1 MRRDARRS
9 GRRGLARDGRIT
21 LRRALGTATAVVA
34 GWLLVTG
41 PLSLTPSGGSAA
53 SPPPAASSPAPPNG
67 TPTPPPTPPPTPT
80 PTPCHSFF
88 CTTPPPT
95 FGTTPPTATPTPTP
109 APSPT
114 PTAAPTS
121 VPTSYAES
129 IDPQQTQASIPPTNA
144 NVAVVARPT
153 GGGSPISQWALFA
166 IVVFAV
172 TAGTSFFLFFKIR

>member
-1 MRRDARRS
+1 VRRDARRS
-9 GRRGLARDGRIT
+9 ERRGLARDGRIT
-21 LRRALGTATAVVA
+21 LRRALGIATAVVA
-34 GWLLVTG
+34 GWLLLAG
-41 PLSLTPSGGSAA
+41 PLSLAPSGARAQGQ
-53 SPPPAASSPAPPNG
+53 PNG
-67 TPTPPPTPPPTPT
+67 KHSPTAAATPLPTTTPIPTPTHGCFINCPPTPT
-80 PTPCHSFF
+80 FEIPT
-88 CTTPPPT
+88 
-95 FGTTPPTATPTPTP
+95 PTATPTPTP

-129 IDPQQTQASIPPTNA
+129 IDPEQTQASIPPTNA